1 MMCLLIPL
9 VTASYAVRV
18 PQYRC
23 LQSGLLQCMNHFKP
37 PCHLLMLRVTNPAH
51 KRLALFGFLLLRTIF
66 TIQGAH
72 MVLPKCRL
80 TEAVFQLLFF
90 NLAHIQLDVINWAME
105 KSSTFIFKFGFS

>member
-72 MVLPKCRL
+72 NRVCSSGGTDYIISHVPHAA
-80 TEAVFQLLFF
+80 AVPAL
-90 NLAHIQLDVINWAME
+90 E
-105 KSSTFIFKFGFS
+105 